1 MCAPSNKGKQNQ
13 KPNKNLIFHFLIFQH
28 LCSKDDIYSHVK
40 VNIWGTEIR
49 WVWNVGYAACVN
61 VWTAT
66 KPLTLHVYSKLLLS
80 LL

>member
-40 VNIWGTEIR
+40 VNIWETEIR
-49 WVWNVGYAACVN
+49 VWNVGYAACVN
-61 VWTAT
+61 VWTVT
-66 KPLTLHVYSKLLLS
+66 KPLTLYVYSKLLLS